1 MAEAERA
8 PEQRRR
14 VLRPTRV
21 IPAPQ
26 PLEPGRAGTA
36 AVIEGEVLRPGRARG
51 GAGRGYG
58 RPYRRGYGR
67 PYGRDYGRPYG
78 RAYGRR
84 RAAEAVMVSAV
95 AVASALL
102 LVLPEPQGPS
112 DVAAAPVRGAGSSA
126 PQAASPTTGEG
137 RTAARRAPR
146 DARRAAQVG
155 SASDRAAGRGGADVG
170 RVPVRWTTG
179 TPSDSRPRPR
189 LASLTRW
196 PSAMSARAATRRP
209 ATLRRMAALRAGILT
224 RPPYMGRAGGEH
236 RTRGTAA
243 RQEHADEAEDD

>member
-67 PYGRDYGRPYG
+67 PYERAYG

-102 LVLPEPQGPS
+102 LVLPEPQDPS
-112 DVAAAPVRGAGSSA
+112 DVPVAPVRGAGSSA

-155 SASDRAAGRGGADVG
+155 SASDRAAGGGGADVG

-189 LASLTRW
+189 LAFLTRW
-196 PSAMSARAATRRP
+196 PSAMPARAATRRA
-209 ATLRRMAALRAGILT
+209 ATLRRMAALRAGIPT
-224 RPPYMGRAGGEH
+224 RPPSMGRAGGEH
-236 RTRGTAA
+236 RTGGTAA
-243 RQEHADEAEDD
+243 RQKHADETEDD